1 MTDDACKA
9 GRYAESEYEPGRG
22 KTRFGRRVQK
32 RVRSE
37 HCKRYGEREKASRL
51 AEEPPRE
58 DVPDDVRQAVPEK
71 HRAHRVKVEAAR
83 TALTDCSA
91 CHTKE
96 NAVAGNPFV
105 VPSDKACLA
114 CHGSYKDLA
123 KKTEN
128 LPEPNPHASHHYGE
142 GIACTAAGAATVT
155 LDGTRLTI
163 EDAWAVAEG
172 KADVAIAP
180 EAMRLLEDSHKLVM
194 ASAAKGQAV
203 YGLTVGVGL
212 NKDQKLFTADGTLSP
227 EVLEASRAF
236 NYNALR
242 SHSAGAGE
250 MMPTNLARLSMVIR
264 LNTLLA
270 GKSGAQTRVAELYR
284 DLLNKGVTPLIPSE
298 GSVGEADILL
308 ASHVGAVMIGEWKA
322 EVDGRVVTGKEALSK
337 AGIDPLVPEGKDALA
352 ILSNNSVAMA
362 YAIDAARNA
371 ARIVRLTPTV
381 YGLSLEG
388 LNGNVAPILPQ
399 TIGTRPFEGL
409 SETVADM
416 RDVLTGSYL
425 WKADVT
431 RPLQDPLSFR
441 VTVYGLNEARRALK
455 DLNAQILVQINST
468 DDNPSTIL
476 DADDAYRA
484 ESTQVAG
491 YFVEG
496 NGVKGAII
504 PSGNFNPLPVA
515 LALQRTLLAMAHL
528 SHYSVQRT
536 VHLSYD
542 HFTGLTRFLS
552 DPENKGHAF
561 GAIQKAFMGL
571 HVDNMALAQ
580 PVSLYGMPVA
590 GEIEDTFTNLL
601 QAAKRLGSIDRNLM
615 QIYSLET
622 LHAAQAV
629 DLRRNLK
636 TKDLKLGA
644 KTQAFYE
651 AYRKAV
657 PYVKSDRIFTDDIR
671 RGVEVLETYEP

>member
-1 MTDDACKA
+1 MTTTL
-9 GRYAESEYEPGRG
+9 
-22 KTRFGRRVQK
+22 KTTM
-32 RVRSE
+32 
-37 HCKRYGEREKASRL
+37 L
-51 AEEPPRE
+51 A
-58 DVPDDVRQAVPEK
+58 
-71 HRAHRVKVEAAR
+71 AAM
-83 TALTDCSA
+83 L
-91 CHTKE
+91 
-96 NAVAGNPFV
+96 
-105 VPSDKACLA
+105 
-114 CHGSYKDLA
+114 
-123 KKTEN
+123 
-128 LPEPNPHASHHYGE
+128 
-142 GIACTAAGAATVT
+142 AAGSLSAATIT
-155 LDGTRLTI
+155 LDGSNLTI
-163 EDAWAVAEG
+163 EDAWTIAEG

-180 EAMRLLEDSHKLVM
+180 EALKKLDDSHKLVM

-212 NKDQKLFTADGTLSP
+212 NKDQKLFTADGKLSP
-227 EVLEASRAF
+227 EVLEASKAF

-242 SHSAGAGE
+242 SHSAGVGE
-250 MMPTNLARLSMVIR
+250 MMPVNLARLSMVVR
-264 LNTLLA
+264 LNTLLT

-284 DLLNKGVTPLIPSE
+284 DMLNKGVTPLIPSE

-322 EVDGRVVTGKEALSK
+322 DVKGKVMEGAAALK
-337 AGIDPLVPEGKDALA
+337 AAGITPLVPEGKDALA

-371 ARIVRLTPTV
+371 AKIVQLTPTV

-399 TIGTRPFEGL
+399 TIGARPFEGL
-409 SETVADM
+409 AETAADM
-416 RDVLTGSYL
+416 REVLKGSYL
-425 WKADVT
+425 WEVDAS

-441 VTVYGLNEARRALK
+441 VTVYGLSEARRAVK
-455 DLNAQILVQINST
+455 DLEEQILVQINST
-468 DDNPSTIL
+468 DDNPATLL
-476 DADDAYRA
+476 DAAEDYKA
-484 ESTQVAG
+484 ESPQVAN

-515 LALQRTLLAMAHL
+515 LALQRTSVAMAHL
-528 SHYSVQRT
+528 SHYAVQRT

-561 GAIQKAFMGL
+561 GAIQKSFMGL

-601 QAAKRLGSIDRNLM
+601 QAAKRLEQIDANLF
-615 QIYSLET
+615 QIYSVET
-622 LHAAQAV
+622 LHAAQAI
-629 DLRRNLK
+629 DLRKMLK
-636 TKDLKLGA
+636 DPKL
-644 KTQAFYE
+644 TQAPKTEAFYK
-651 AYRKAV
+651 AYRGLV
-657 PYVKSDRIFTDDIR
+657 PYVKQDRIFTDDIR
-671 RGVEVLETYEP
+671 KGAEFLKTWK

>member
-1 MTDDACKA
+1 MTTTL
-9 GRYAESEYEPGRG
+9 
-22 KTRFGRRVQK
+22 KTTM
-32 RVRSE
+32 
-37 HCKRYGEREKASRL
+37 L
-51 AEEPPRE
+51 A
-58 DVPDDVRQAVPEK
+58 
-71 HRAHRVKVEAAR
+71 AAM
-83 TALTDCSA
+83 
-91 CHTKE
+91 
-96 NAVAGNPFV
+96 F
-105 VPSDKACLA
+105 
-114 CHGSYKDLA
+114 
-123 KKTEN
+123 
-128 LPEPNPHASHHYGE
+128 
-142 GIACTAAGAATVT
+142 AAGSLSAATIT
-155 LDGTRLTI
+155 LDGSNLTL
-163 EDAWAVAEG
+163 EDAWTITEG

-180 EAMRLLEDSHKLVM
+180 EAMKRLDESHKLVM

-212 NKDQKLFTADGTLSP
+212 NKDQKLFTADGKLSP
-227 EVLEASRAF
+227 EVLEASKAF

-242 SHSAGAGE
+242 SHSAGVGE
-250 MMPTNLARLSMVIR
+250 MMPVNLARLSMVVR
-264 LNTLLA
+264 LNTLLT

-284 DLLNKGVTPLIPSE
+284 DMLNKGVTPLIPSE

-322 EVDGRVVTGKEALSK
+322 NVKGKVMEGAAALK
-337 AGIDPLVPEGKDALA
+337 TAGIKPLVPEGKDALA

-362 YAIDAARNA
+362 YAIDAARSA
-371 ARIVRLTPTV
+371 AKVVRLTPTV

-399 TIGTRPFEGL
+399 TIGARPFEGL
-409 SETVADM
+409 SETAADM
-416 RDVLTGSYL
+416 RDVLKGSYL
-425 WKADVT
+425 WNVDAS

-441 VTVYGLNEARRALK
+441 VTVYGLSEARRAVK
-455 DLNAQILVQINST
+455 DLEEQILVQINST
-468 DDNPSTIL
+468 DDNPATL
-476 DADDAYRA
+476 LNA
-484 ESTQVAG
+484 EEDYKAVSPQVAN

-515 LALQRTLLAMAHL
+515 LALQRTSVAMAHL
-528 SHYSVQRT
+528 SHYAVQRT

-601 QAAKRLGSIDRNLM
+601 QAAKRLAQIDENLF
-615 QIYSLET
+615 QIYSVET
-622 LHAAQAV
+622 LHAAQAI
-629 DLRRNLK
+629 DLRKMLK
-636 TKDLKLGA
+636 DPKL
-644 KTQAFYE
+644 TQAPKTEAFYK
-651 AYRKAV
+651 AYRGLV
-657 PYVKSDRIFTDDIR
+657 SYVKQDRIFTDDIR
-671 RGVEVLETYEP
+671 KGAEFLKTWK